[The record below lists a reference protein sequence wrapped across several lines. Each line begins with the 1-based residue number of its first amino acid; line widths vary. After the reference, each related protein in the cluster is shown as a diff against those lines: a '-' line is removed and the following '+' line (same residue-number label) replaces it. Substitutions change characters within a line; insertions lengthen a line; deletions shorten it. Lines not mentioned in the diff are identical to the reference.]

1 MSHKIFPSQ
10 QPNEKIMLVVREHWF
25 LFGLKILAIALLMSL
40 PVVIRILM
48 AILGFELAS
57 DTINSLLSVGV
68 QLYYLGLLVAL
79 FIIWVLYYLNVH
91 VVTDQRIVDIDQ
103 VGLLF
108 REVSELNIETIE
120 DVTSQNIGIF
130 GNFLN
135 YGTVFIQTAG
145 AAQRFEFN
153 NVPNPGEI
161 ASLILKLYEEHSN
174 SKGKENPK
182 P

>member
-1 MSHKIFPSQ
+1 
-10 QPNEKIMLVVREHWF
+10 MLVVREHWF
-25 LFGLKILAIALLMSL
+25 LLTVKIVTVLILMAIPLI
-40 PVVIRILM
+40 VRILM
-48 AILGFELAS
+48 AVLGFELTS
-57 DTINSLLSVGV
+57 DTINSLLSVAV
-68 QLYYLGLLVAL
+68 QLYYLGLLLAL

-120 DVTSQNIGIF
+120 DVTSQNVGIF

-153 NVPNPGEI
+153 NVPYPGEI

>member
-1 MSHKIFPSQ
+1 
-10 QPNEKIMLVVREHWF
+10 MLVVREHWF
-25 LFGLKILAIALLMSL
+25 LLVIKILLIAILMAA
-40 PVVIRILM
+40 PIVIRIFM
-48 AILGFELAS
+48 ALLGIEIGS
-57 DTINSLLSVGV
+57 EVVNSLASVGV
-68 QLYYLGLLVAL
+68 QIYYLGLLVAL

-120 DVTSQNIGIF
+120 DVTSQNVGIF

-153 NVPNPGEI
+153 NVPRPGEI
-161 ASLILKLYEEHSN
+161 ASLILQLYEEHSN